1 MQSLAAFKIVNL
13 TPHPVVV
20 DVPGKNNRVG
30 YRWTFKP
37 SGKVARVKSTIR
49 EIGQGLFIQEFG
61 ELEGLPINTK
71 DNAYY
76 IVSSIVQQYCKAN
89 KLKVKTLC
97 PFTSKAIKDTN
108 GNIVSVPGFII

>member
-20 DVPGKNNRVG
+20 EIPTKHNIS
-30 YRWTFKP
+30 RWTFKP

-71 DNAYY
+71 DNTYY

-97 PFTSKAIKDTN
+97 PLTSKAVKDTN
-108 GNIVSVPGFII
+108 GNISSVPGFII